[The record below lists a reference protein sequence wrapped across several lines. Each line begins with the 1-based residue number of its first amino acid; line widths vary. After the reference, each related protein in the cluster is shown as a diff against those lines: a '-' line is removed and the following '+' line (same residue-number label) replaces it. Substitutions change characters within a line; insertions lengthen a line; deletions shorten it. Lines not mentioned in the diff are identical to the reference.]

1 MVSARIMF
9 VYVLKDLKVQLV
21 KIKNAK
27 MTASVGA
34 NSIMALVY
42 A

>member
-27 MTASVGA
+27 MTASVEVYV
-34 NSIMALVY
+34 IMVLVY